1 MYPIQFSLKD
11 GQSVKIRP
19 MQLDDLLAIDA
30 MHDRLSKQSLY
41 YRYFVA
47 RKPRLDALREQMQ
60 RSQYRGA
67 ALVATLDSAPDEI
80 IGMAYYLFTPKDASV
95 AEPAILVEDRF
106 QGLGLGGALFKYLSR
121 EALSQ
126 ALHAFQFFVLP
137 ENRRMLRL
145 LNQVPFNTERQY
157 GDGVYEVRLSLRR
170 KR

>member
-47 RKPRLDALREQMQ
+47 RKPRLDVLRDQMQ
-60 RSQYRGA
+60 LSQYKGA
-67 ALVATLDSAPDEI
+67 ALVATLDSAPNRI
-80 IGMAYYLFTPKDASV
+80 IGMAYYLFTANDNSL

-126 ALHAFQFFVLP
+126 ALHAFQLFILP
-137 ENRRMLRL
+137 ENRRVLKL
-145 LNQVPFNTERQY
+145 LNRVPFNTERRY
-157 GDGVYEVRLSLRR
+157 SDGVYEVRLSLRR
-170 KR
+170 KT

>member
-1 MYPIQFSLKD
+1 MYPIQFLLKD

-47 RKPRLDALREQMQ
+47 RKPSLEVLREQVQ
-60 RSQYRGA
+60 LSQYKGA
-67 ALVATLDSAPDEI
+67 ALVATLDSAPNRI
-80 IGMAYYLFTPKDASV
+80 IGMAYYLFTPKDDSV
-95 AEPAILVEDRF
+95 AEPALLIEDRF

-126 ALHAFQFFVLP
+126 ALHAFQLFILP
-137 ENRRMLRL
+137 ENRRALKL
-145 LNQVPFNTERQY
+145 LNHVPFNAKQHFSN
-157 GDGVYEVRLSLRR
+157 GVYEVRLSFQ
-170 KR
+170 